1 MNGSVLFEEALVP
14 RTPDGD
20 DVGAVVFAG
29 EVAEAGAVEDDGL
42 VAFFGLDECEAPRTP
57 LVEDGDV
64 VPLVDELL
72 DVDELFVVEELL
84 FVTDEVLFVTD
95 ELLFVTELL
104 EVTVEFAFAELEL
117 PTEPLVTVEVH
128 DELP

>member
-72 DVDELFVVEELL
+72 DVDELFVV
-84 FVTDEVLFVTD
+84 TDEVLFVTD
-95 ELLFVTELL
+95 ELLLVTELL
-104 EVTVEFAFAELEL
+104 EVTVEFEFTELEL